1 MKRLTIVGILLASAL
16 AGCGS
21 KKPEVKEPVADTTPP
36 AKTEAKPEV
45 KQDSKPTPASPSLSI
60 GADLMALCQLKID
73 QQAASPKF
81 DYDKAEL
88 LAEDRAVL
96 EQIATCV
103 TTGPGKGKSLS
114 LTGRAD
120 PRGTEEYNLGLG
132 AKRAKNVADYLGS
145 LGVGQ
150 PQLQQTTRGSLDAA
164 GTDEASYKQDRR
176 VDIELAKT

>member
-1 MKRLTIVGILLASAL
+1 MKRLIIGVMAGALA

-21 KKPEVKEPVADTTPP
+21 KKPAVKELPEDTTPP
-36 AKTEAKPEV
+36 PAKADVKPDV
-45 KQDSKPTPASPSLSI
+45 KQDATPTPASPSLSV
-60 GADLMALCQLKID
+60 GADLAALCALKID
-73 QQAASPKF
+73 ATAASPKF

-88 LAEDRAVL
+88 LAEDRAIL

-103 TTGPGKGKSLS
+103 TTGPGKGKALS

-145 LGVGQ
+145 LGVTN

-164 GTDEASYKQDRR
+164 GTDESTYKQDRR
-176 VDIELAKT
+176 VDIELAKG